1 MGCFD
6 QHLWEFTIA
15 KQSYGAPMDEDW
27 GMAPRRDA
35 AKVRLYDVLKP
46 RKTTIDYLYDFG
58 DSWELRLIVSGL
70 RQGDPAIEYPRYIG
84 GEWNAPPEDCGGI
97 PGFYAT
103 LDAIADPV
111 NPDPGDAIE
120 WFEDYNPKA
129 IDELGLKYAL
139 SRIAKRRNAA
149 AARLA
154 KKKSTPDS

>member
-1 MGCFD
+1 MSP
-6 QHLWEFTIA
+6 A
-15 KQSYGAPMDEDW
+15 
-27 GMAPRRDA
+27 
-35 AKVRLYDVLKP
+35 
-46 RKTTIDYLYDFG
+46 FG
-58 DSWELRLIVSGL
+58 RETS
-70 RQGDPAIEYPRYIG
+70 AIEYPRYIG

-103 LDAIADPV
+103 LDAIADPA
-111 NPDPGDAIE
+111 NPDPADAIE

-149 AARLA
+149 AARLV

>member
-27 GMAPRRDA
+27 GTALRRDA

-84 GEWNAPPEDCGGI
+84 GEWNAPP
-97 PGFYAT
+97 
-103 LDAIADPV
+103 
-111 NPDPGDAIE
+111 
-120 WFEDYNPKA
+120 
-129 IDELGLKYAL
+129 
-139 SRIAKRRNAA
+139 RIAAAFPASMRRSTRSPTPPLPTPPTRSSGTRTTIPRQSTHWDSNT
-149 AARLA
+149 RLA
-154 KKKSTPDS
+154 ESPSGAMPPLRAS

>member
-27 GMAPRRDA
+27 AAPRRDA

-70 RQGDPAIEYPRYIG
+70 RQVDSGIEYPRYIG

-103 LDAIADPV
+103 LDAIADPA
-111 NPDPGDAIE
+111 NPDPADAIE

-149 AARLA
+149 AARLV